1 MVAEQGSLGHARGS
15 SADRKKVR
23 TWASAAAARVLS
35 LVQSQRAREPRRSWT
50 TALAPKEWSA
60 MGASS
65 LLTSLPVFAA
75 CILAGCGGVIQPGL
89 ANAPS
94 LNGTPETR
102 VHDAIANGHDS
113 CERSMF
119 PQGEVLRGHIPSCAG
134 PERRSRPDG
143 FVLRSAAA
151 EPSAPRLYWFG
162 ACPAGLK
169 PGTLGTEKGMT
180 AFPVSTPPPWVA
192 C

>member
-1 MVAEQGSLGHARGS
+1 
-15 SADRKKVR
+15 
-23 TWASAAAARVLS
+23 
-35 LVQSQRAREPRRSWT
+35 
-50 TALAPKEWSA
+50 

-65 LLTSLPVFAA
+65 LLTSLTGLAA
-75 CILAGCGGVIQPGL
+75 CVLAGCGGGVIQPGL

-119 PQGEVLRGHIPSCAG
+119 PQGEVLRGQIPSCAG
-134 PERRSRPDG
+134 PERRSMPDG

-162 ACPAGLK
+162 ACPAGLRA
-169 PGTLGTEKGMT
+169 LGTEKGLT
-180 AFPVSTPPPWVA
+180 AFPVSAPPPWVA
-192 C
+192 CNSPFDLAPRR